1 MSWKTPISIYIHWPF
16 GRDKYGVDEKT
27 LSSAYLKE
35 LVGFREALRDRR
47 VKSIFFAGGSLA
59 PVMVIDEIFGHIN
72 SIAPIALDSEIT
84 IETRPGFV
92 SESEINALKALGVN
106 RVSIG
111 AQILK
116 DEAIRT
122 IEIVDKHF
130 DNYSFDLAYA
140 RPAQTLK
147 AWQEE
152 LNHALNYIRHHVS
165 LNQFIDGS
173 DNELEAEMFKLSRE
187 ILEANGI
194 YQYEISNYAVPGKES
209 VHSLAYYNYDEYL
222 GIGPGAQSRVMID
235 GRMVAISI
243 EERPQSWLEK
253 PAREEERL
261 SDKQVAYEYIM
272 MNLRKATGFSRNDF
286 YIKFNKDVY
295 RYLDRGALKLFQS
308 NGWLQ
313 YTQEKVF
320 VTKDGRIFLDKIVRD
335 VIKDD
340 EY

>member
-1 MSWKTPISIYIHWPF
+1 MKPYISIYISCPF
-16 GRDKYGVDEKT
+16 YDSTNDQLTK
-27 LSSAYLKE
+27 AYITE
-35 LVGFREALRDRR
+35 LESFKRIFEGKRIR
-47 VKSIFFAGGSLA
+47 SIYFAGTM
-59 PVMVIDEIFGHIN
+59 PIKVIEKLFKYLDVDKNAETSIE
-72 SIAPIALDSEIT
+72 IAPTLDT
-84 IETRPGFV
+84 WPR
-92 SESEINALKALGVN
+92 LKDLKDLGIN
-106 RVSIG
+106 RVSIA
-111 AQILK
+111 AQTLSK
-116 DEAIRT
+116 EAITT
-122 IEIVDKHF
+122 IESANKVF
-130 DNYSFDLAYA
+130 DNYSFDLTYA

-165 LNQFIDGS
+165 LNQFISGS
-173 DNELEAEMFKLSRE
+173 DHELEAEMFKLNRE
-187 ILEANGI
+187 ILESNGI

-243 EERPQSWLEK
+243 EDRPQSWLER

-272 MNLRKATGFSRNDF
+272 MNLRKANGFSRNDF
-286 YIKFNKDVY
+286 YIKFNKDIY
-295 RYLDRGALKLFQS
+295 RYLDRNALKLFQT

-313 YTQEKVF
+313 YTEERVF
-320 VTKDGRIFLDKIVRD
+320 VTRNGRIFLDKIVRD